1 MKLEQRQILY
11 YLTLIITETFILYFF
26 MKNLL
31 GFKQITQMYSIF
43 KIVFSKTIIS
53 FLTNR
58 EIWGLKVFDI
68 DNVKIFKSIINLNQQ
83 IVINFIIKILATIYI
98 VCNLSFISKINS
110 NVRQY
115 NVLDCFFIICFCK
128 MIKDLFVHKYKQER
142 FLFRRFSFK
151 QISNAF
157 KKIVLKRNLL
167 IYLLVSIIV
176 GLLVNFNQPKIS
188 INFLQKQSSLV

>member
-26 MKNLL
+26 MKNFL

-83 IVINFIIKILATIYI
+83 IVINFVIKTLATIYI

-110 NVRQY
+110 N
-115 NVLDCFFIICFCK
+115 
-128 MIKDLFVHKYKQER
+128 ER
-142 FLFRRFSFK
+142 
-151 QISNAF
+151 
-157 KKIVLKRNLL
+157 
-167 IYLLVSIIV
+167 
-176 GLLVNFNQPKIS
+176 
-188 INFLQKQSSLV
+188 